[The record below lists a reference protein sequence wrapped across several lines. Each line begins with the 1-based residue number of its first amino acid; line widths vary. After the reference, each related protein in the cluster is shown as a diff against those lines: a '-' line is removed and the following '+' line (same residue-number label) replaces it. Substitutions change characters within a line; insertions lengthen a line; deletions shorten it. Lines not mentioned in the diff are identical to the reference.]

1 MKLKI
6 FLTPLVFIILV
17 SCSLNT
23 NEEVVEDNQD
33 TTTTVSTTTSIPIQ
47 ESTTTSI
54 IEEKCIGDNNQN
66 INFEKV
72 QNIQLFLNKYGFNAG
87 NPDGYLGNQTINAI
101 REFQSYAGLYPDG
114 DAGPNTIQAM
124 KNWTGCEQ
132 KATSIT
138 NTTTTTVP
146 PSTSDEETST
156 ATTTS
161 TTTTTVI
168 ATTQPNEVIKY
179 GYAASVSVVDNN
191 IQTIFKGINNSA
203 SICGTPYLNSLETG
217 VINQFVN
224 PVVDYKNL
232 LSNTFGNSSASTEI
246 KSITNSEIIIHV
258 DGNGDEN
265 FNFYFISPFNSKL
278 ISLPPDSIEITPG
291 LTKAIFSKQNLK
303 SGYWFYSFA
312 ENGSGEIV
320 KSSGLREF
328 SVDPSVDQYVDS
340 PENIEAFFLTK
351 NGKSIAY
358 GESLSIN
365 DSVKIS
371 YLTDKVYDKKDDT
384 TSLIEDDDKLITLSN
399 GEQANQNELLLIDK
413 ELVLIKSKEVDKYT
427 IERGYLNTVPKDHEP
442 GVSVKSIKKITESSI
457 VSNFAYA
464 VFRTENGLRFQVP
477 LDSEL
482 NVKEFSLLG
491 CPNGRYSL
499 EEITTFAWRQQGSS
513 VVASSTNQNL
523 NTALL
528 NKEFI
533 ITDSPINYEAPVLQG
548 TDSSTGSFIND
559 GPRNL
564 TISLG
569 DDVEFNFSGLKS
581 NSSIIKFVKL
591 NFQMSPLNNSKL
603 TSKKSIFFNVVNDD
617 YKFFIKFN
625 NLVNSKSHLD
635 DVWERGY
642 KYIFTGIEVFD
653 KISKT
658 TFNNDGTIDY
668 DSKNEKSQH
677 NAYYLDQFSFLVP
690 NE

>member
-1 MKLKI
+1 MNLKI
-6 FLTPLVFIILV
+6 FLTPLIFLIFV
-17 SCSLNT
+17 SCSLNA
-23 NEEVVEDNQD
+23 NEEVFEENKD
-33 TTTTVSTTTSIPIQ
+33 TTTTVSTTTSIPIE
-47 ESTTTSI
+47 ESTTTST

-132 KATSIT
+132 EATSIKNT
-138 NTTTTTVP
+138 TTTTTVP
-146 PSTSDEETST
+146 LSTSDEETST
-156 ATTTS
+156 MTTS
-161 TTTTTVI
+161 TTTTTVV
-168 ATTQPNEVIKY
+168 ATTQPNEIIEY
-179 GYAASVSVVDNN
+179 GYAASVSVTDNN
-191 IQTIFKGINNSA
+191 IQTIFKGINNSD
-203 SICGTPYLNSLETG
+203 SICGTPYINSLETG

-224 PVVDYKNL
+224 PVADYKNL
-232 LSNTFGNSSASTEI
+232 FSNKLSSSSATTEI
-246 KSITNSEIIIHV
+246 KSITNSEIVIHV
-258 DGNGDEN
+258 EGNGDEN
-265 FNFYFISPFNSKL
+265 FNFYFISPFNSRL
-278 ISLPPDSIEITPG
+278 ISLPPDSIETTSG

-328 SVDPSVDQYVDS
+328 SVDPSVGQYVDS

-365 DSVKIS
+365 DNVKIS
-371 YLTDKVYDKKDDT
+371 YITDKVYDNKDNT
-384 TSLIEDDDKLITLSN
+384 PSLIEDDDKLITLLNS
-399 GEQANQNELLLIDK
+399 EQGNQNELLLIDK
-413 ELVLIKSKEVDKYT
+413 ELVLIKSKEGNKYT

-442 GVSVKSIKKITESSI
+442 GVSVRNIKQITESTV

-464 VFRTENGLRFQVP
+464 VFRTESGLRFQVP

-482 NVKEFSLLG
+482 HVKEFSLLG

-499 EEITTFAWRQQGSS
+499 EEVTTFAWRQQGSS
-513 VVASSTNQNL
+513 VVSSSTNKNL

-533 ITDSPINYEAPVLQG
+533 ITDSPTNYEPPILEG

-564 TISLG
+564 TVGLG
-569 DDVEFNFSGLKS
+569 EDVEFNFSGLKP
-581 NSSIIKFVKL
+581 NSSIIQFVKL
-591 NFQMSPLNNSKL
+591 NFQMSPLDNSKL
-603 TSKKSIFFNVVNDD
+603 TSKKSIFFNVVNDN

-625 NLVNSKSHLD
+625 NLINSKSPLD

-642 KYIFTGIEVFD
+642 KYVFTGIEVFD

-668 DSKNEKSQH
+668 DSKNEKGQH

>member
-1 MKLKI
+1 M
-6 FLTPLVFIILV
+6 
-17 SCSLNT
+17 
-23 NEEVVEDNQD
+23 
-33 TTTTVSTTTSIPIQ
+33 
-47 ESTTTSI
+47 
-54 IEEKCIGDNNQN
+54 
-66 INFEKV
+66 
-72 QNIQLFLNKYGFNAG
+72 
-87 NPDGYLGNQTINAI
+87 
-101 REFQSYAGLYPDG
+101 
-114 DAGPNTIQAM
+114 
-124 KNWTGCEQ
+124 
-132 KATSIT
+132 
-138 NTTTTTVP
+138 
-146 PSTSDEETST
+146 
-156 ATTTS
+156 
-161 TTTTTVI
+161 
-168 ATTQPNEVIKY
+168 
-179 GYAASVSVVDNN
+179 
-191 IQTIFKGINNSA
+191 
-203 SICGTPYLNSLETG
+203 
-217 VINQFVN
+217 
-224 PVVDYKNL
+224 
-232 LSNTFGNSSASTEI
+232 
-246 KSITNSEIIIHV
+246 
-258 DGNGDEN
+258 
-265 FNFYFISPFNSKL
+265 
-278 ISLPPDSIEITPG
+278 
-291 LTKAIFSKQNLK
+291 
-303 SGYWFYSFA
+303 
-312 ENGSGEIV
+312 
-320 KSSGLREF
+320 
-328 SVDPSVDQYVDS
+328 
-340 PENIEAFFLTK
+340 
-351 NGKSIAY
+351 
-358 GESLSIN
+358 
-365 DSVKIS
+365 
-371 YLTDKVYDKKDDT
+371 
-384 TSLIEDDDKLITLSN
+384 
-399 GEQANQNELLLIDK
+399 
-413 ELVLIKSKEVDKYT
+413 
-427 IERGYLNTVPKDHEP
+427 
-442 GVSVKSIKKITESSI
+442 
-457 VSNFAYA
+457 
-464 VFRTENGLRFQVP
+464 
-477 LDSEL
+477 DSEL